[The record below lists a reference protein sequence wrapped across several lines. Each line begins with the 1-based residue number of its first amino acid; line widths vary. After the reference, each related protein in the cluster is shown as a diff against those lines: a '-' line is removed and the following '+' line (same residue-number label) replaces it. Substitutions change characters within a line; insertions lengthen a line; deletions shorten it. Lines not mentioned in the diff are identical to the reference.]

1 MTDILKRTWM
11 GFQARK
17 FFFGLKIEAAHFS
30 AKHRL
35 KMVSLNLA
43 IYIYHLDHLRK
54 TPT

>member
-1 MTDILKRTWM
+1 M

-30 AKHRL
+30 AKYRL